1 MVKRILSFFTAACLG
16 ILLLVPLAP
25 SAAASGSYIG
35 STTYWDQFLLTIV
48 HSTSGIPFL
57 GQGVQSIAGALGG
70 GVCSGSE
77 DALHHATALSDDKVY
92 EDNTGMYSYGTC
104 IYCGARFKVYGADLQ
119 QAYDSYVE
127 KIENPV
133 VNKYA
138 SLHGYVSDMS
148 SRVIDS
154 LSEVEQSPSS
164 GVKYS
169 ISYPDPHTV
178 VFRSFDNYSSPY
190 LYFYFQVPID
200 GYYYLI
206 QPAGTGLSETP
217 SFGGN
222 PVLTYSYL
230 TPGSSGWVSSTF
242 ADYNRG
248 DVSLSYQYP
257 KRIYLYSSYFYRFSY
272 GCLSGSFDIWVET
285 TLSAPYF
292 VPDEAYFDGLLV
304 GDTDASSRPGGI
316 TGNYGIIG
324 DDGQL
329 TQLEDVTIVNEAGDT
344 IYNPVTG
351 TTSTITDWTYDY
363 SDRSYELT
371 LDTGET
377 VTVTYGDQ
385 NVTIQEGDTVYN
397 VYYIVDGETEGPV
410 ETPDEGSEE
419 CQHEY
424 TSEVTRE
431 PTCTFTGVTTYTC
444 SLCGETYTESIP
456 AIGHSWAVKETVQT
470 NYDEDGTLLQQ
481 GYTIYKCSVCGEEY
495 KDETGT
501 GPPSGGGSGS
511 EEGGGILDK
520 LGQLIGT
527 VLGGIVKVLEAVAG
541 KLLDALIALVEMIAE
556 KLGAVV
562 ELVLSFFDEIPQLFA
577 GFLSFLGAVFPFF
590 PEEVTLL
597 LTFGIAVVV
606 FIGII
611 KALRR

>member
-1 MVKRILSFFTAACLG
+1 MVKRILSFFTAAYLG

-77 DALHHATALSDDKVY
+77 DALHHATALSDDNVY

-104 IYCGARFKVYGADLQ
+104 IYCGARFKVYSDDVAGAYGD
-119 QAYDSYVE
+119 YVDS
-127 KIENPV
+127 IENSV
-133 VNKYA
+133 VRKYS
-138 SLHGYVSDMS
+138 SLHGYVGTLYTGAIS
-148 SRVIDS
+148 S
-154 LSEVEQSPSS
+154 LSDIKQVSRHEVN
-164 GVKYS
+164 YS
-169 ISYPDPHTV
+169 FDYLDPYTMV
-178 VFRSFDNYSSPY
+178 YRSFDKYDGHAT
-190 LYFYFQVPID
+190 LCVYFQVPVS
-200 GYYYLI
+200 GYYYILE
-206 QPAGTGLSETP
+206 PAGVKIKTASSGDSFEISCLSA
-217 SFGGN
+217 
-222 PVLTYSYL
+222 
-230 TPGSSGWVSSTF
+230 GSSVWYPSSYK
-242 ADYNRG
+242 DYSRVDISSPN
-248 DVSLSYQYP
+248 QYS
-257 KRIYLYSSYFYRFSY
+257 KRIYFNSSSFYRIYFDTSFKSEPDVWTEY
-272 GCLSGSFDIWVET
+272 VLS
-285 TLSAPYF
+285 LQL
-292 VPDEAYFDGLLV
+292 VPDNGYFTGSIL
-304 GDTDASSRPGGI
+304 GPEDTSSRPGSI

-377 VTVTYGDQ
+377 ITVTYGDQ

-397 VYYIVDGETEGPV
+397 VYYVVSGETEGPV
-410 ETPDEGSEE
+410 ETPGGESEE

-431 PTCTFTGVTTYTC
+431 PTCTFAGVTTYTC
-444 SLCGETYTESIP
+444 SLCGDIYTESIP
-456 AIGHSWAVKETVQT
+456 ATGHSWAVKETVQT
-470 NYDEDGTLLQQ
+470 SYDEDGTLLQQ

-577 GFLSFLGAVFPFF
+577 GFLSFLGAIFPFF

>member
-77 DALHHATALSDDKVY
+77 NALHHATALSDDKVY

-104 IYCGARFKVYGADLQ
+104 IYCGARFKVYSDDFAD
-119 QAYDSYVE
+119 AYDDAVHE
-127 KIENPV
+127 
-133 VNKYA
+133 
-138 SLHGYVSDMS
+138 L
-148 SRVIDS
+148 
-154 LSEVEQSPSS
+154 
-164 GVKYS
+164 
-169 ISYPDPHTV
+169 
-178 VFRSFDNYSSPY
+178 
-190 LYFYFQVPID
+190 
-200 GYYYLI
+200 
-206 QPAGTGLSETP
+206 
-217 SFGGN
+217 
-222 PVLTYSYL
+222 
-230 TPGSSGWVSSTF
+230 PGSSITSDGNFIWQTTWNDYYHGDSSSGKFELLVYNSSYTLSCDFVSS
-242 ADYNRG
+242 G
-248 DVSLSYQYP
+248 DLSSELFTRISDTVIMYQQSESMYHKGVLTIGSNHMIAPISGIYSIDPDFVFNISRYIVGNGDNPEIKEKVFTASQMRPETVYYEAGDEITLPYRQISRLDNDNGYTSNHVFYLYAYQYIIEP
-257 KRIYLYSSYFYRFSY
+257 ASVTGELPSYDF
-272 GCLSGSFDIWVET
+272 
-285 TLSAPYF
+285 
-292 VPDEAYFDGLLV
+292 
-304 GDTDASSRPGGI
+304 RPGA
-316 TGNYGIIG
+316 GNYGVVG

-329 TQLEDVTIVNEAGDT
+329 TQLEDVTIVDEDSST
-344 IYNPVTG
+344 VYNPATN
-351 TTSTITDWTYDY
+351 TTSNITDWTYDY
-363 SDRSYELT
+363 STRTYTVT

-377 VTVTYGDQ
+377 QTITYGDEY
-385 NVTIQEGDTVYN
+385 VVIQEGDTVYN
-397 VYYIVDGETEGPV
+397 VYYIMDGETEGPV
-410 ETPDEGSEE
+410 ETPGGGSEE

-470 NYDEDGTLLQQ
+470 SYDEDGNLLQQ

>member
-1 MVKRILSFFTAACLG
+1 MVKRILGFFTAACLG
-16 ILLLVPLAP
+16 IFLLVPLAP

-104 IYCGARFKVYGADLQ
+104 IYCGARFKVYSDDFADAYDDAVHELSVTGVTSSGDLMWIVYPNSLHFAYERSSGDIPSVDFPADLS
-119 QAYDSYVE
+119 AGIHTSDGILFSFDDVTWSLEARNFKGVSYFFIEYFFELIFPFDCIVSVLQLPRLYCSLDFGSLVE
-127 KIENPV
+127 FE
-133 VNKYA
+133 Y
-138 SLHGYVSDMS
+138 
-148 SRVIDS
+148 
-154 LSEVEQSPSS
+154 PSS
-164 GVKYS
+164 FPKGTFLSGEKCS
-169 ISYPDPHTV
+169 
-178 VFRSFDNYSSPY
+178 
-190 LYFYFQVPID
+190 LYIDCEVRESGKIIQTFY
-200 GYYYLI
+200 
-206 QPAGTGLSETP
+206 ETP
-217 SFGGN
+217 LIFKI
-222 PVLTYSYL
+222 
-230 TPGSSGWVSSTF
+230 TPKGSSTITS
-242 ADYNRG
+242 DYVIN
-248 DVSLSYQYP
+248 
-257 KRIYLYSSYFYRFSY
+257 F
-272 GCLSGSFDIWVET
+272 
-285 TLSAPYF
+285 
-292 VPDEAYFDGLLV
+292 
-304 GDTDASSRPGGI
+304 RPSNI
-316 TGNYGIIG
+316 SGNYGVVG

-329 TQLEDVTIVNEAGDT
+329 TQLEDVTIVDEDSST
-344 IYNPVTG
+344 VYNPVTN
-351 TTSTITDWTYDY
+351 TTSNITDWTYDY

-385 NVTIQEGDTVYN
+385 NVTIQDGDTVYN
-397 VYYIVDGETEGPV
+397 VYYVVDGETEDPV
-410 ETPDEGSEE
+410 ETPGGGSEE

-470 NYDEDGTLLQQ
+470 SYDEDGTLLQQ